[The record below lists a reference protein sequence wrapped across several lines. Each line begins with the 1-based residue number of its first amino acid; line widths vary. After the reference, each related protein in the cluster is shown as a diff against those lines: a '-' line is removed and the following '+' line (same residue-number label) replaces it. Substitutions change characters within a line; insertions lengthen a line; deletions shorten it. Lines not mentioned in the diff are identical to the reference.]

1 VQPEALATGWD
12 RNRIVQEL
20 NKRGLPAFH
29 GSCSEVYLERAFDR
43 TELRPLQRLPAA
55 MELGDTSIALLTHP
69 TLTPEDLDNGRNAIE
84 AVFSEASA

>member
-1 VQPEALATGWD
+1 
-12 RNRIVQEL
+12 
-20 NKRGLPAFH
+20 
-29 GSCSEVYLERAFDR
+29 
-43 TELRPLQRLPAA
+43 